1 MSQKVYHTGTRHY
14 RRLPV
19 LITGMALFA
28 FCSFFL
34 IRLFPQWVAVWHDP
48 RKLVFGLLPMG
59 FLSFFAFLGA
69 MLTRYYLTD
78 FRLEL
83 RIDSQGV
90 QYGRRFY
97 PWTEIGSLSG
107 RWYHG
112 RFILLLHR
120 RGFIALDRHLLTDS
134 ALTEDEY
141 DRLME
146 RLDEGIGALYP
157 HLRIG

>member
-1 MSQKVYHTGTRHY
+1 M
-14 RRLPV
+14 
-19 LITGMALFA
+19 GMVCVA
-28 FCSFFL
+28 FSSFFL
-34 IRLFPQWVAVWHDP
+34 IHLFPPWVAAWHDP
-48 RKLVFGLLPMG
+48 SKLVLGLFPIG
-59 FLSFFAFLGA
+59 VLSLFAFIGA
-69 MLTRYYLTD
+69 TLIRYYLTD

-107 RWYHG
+107 RWNHG
-112 RFILLLHR
+112 RFQLLLHR
-120 RGFIALDRHLLTDS
+120 RGFIALDRHLLTDI

-146 RLDEGIGALYP
+146 RLNDDIWDLYP